1 MNDVEVER
9 LSSYT
14 SNDNSSYDDETD
26 NNTIL
31 EAPSVMEQTVYDDG
45 ASGLTRKF
53 TTTFDGSKI
62 LKKLSTS
69 LAKKKTIIL
78 RNKEG

>member
-1 MNDVEVER
+1 MEVER

-14 SNDNSSYDDETD
+14 SDNNSSYDDQTD

-69 LAKKKTIIL
+69 LSKKKSIIF
-78 RNKEG
+78 RNRAG